1 MINCRIAAV
10 SAITAAGNDLVAI
23 HKATCGNR
31 SSLKQQEYAGISS
44 SFGRVNVDSLPED
57 WPQRH
62 RSRNNALLWMLM
74 KQIQARYNLLS
85 ESIPANRIGVVIGT
99 STSGISELEP
109 FFKGDDGEYSL
120 EQQEISSGATAL
132 AQYLGLSGPVLAV
145 STACSSGANALAT
158 ARRWLAS
165 DVCDLV
171 IAGGVDTLCAM
182 TAQGFNALGAMS
194 NEACLPFAKERQG
207 MNLGE
212 GGALFL
218 LDSDHSGTQL
228 LGVGVASDAHHFSA
242 PHPEGEGA
250 IAAMTKALNNASL
263 EAKDIDYINLHGTAT
278 LQNDAME
285 SLAVA
290 KVFTAGVPCSSTK
303 GHFGH
308 TLGAAGAVEA
318 ALCVQTLVT
327 GVLPRNISVNYD
339 SDLAELNL
347 VQTNSTKAPVSYC
360 LSNSFAFGG
369 SNVSLILGI
378 GDE

>member
-1 MINCRIAAV
+1 MTRCRIVDVA
-10 SAITAAGNDLVAI
+10 AITASGDNLASIHHHACHNQSALV
-23 HKATCGNR
+23 HR
-31 SSLKQQEYAGISS
+31 EYAGVSS
-44 SFGRVNVDSLPED
+44 SFGLVKVEALPQD
-57 WPQRH
+57 WPERH

-74 KQIQARYNLLS
+74 SQIGPRYKELS
-85 ESIPANRIGVVIGT
+85 QGLSPERIGVVIGT

-109 FFKGDDGEYSL
+109 YFRGSEGEFSL
-120 EQQEISSGATAL
+120 EQLEISSSATAL
-132 AQYLGLSGPVLAV
+132 AEYLKLSGPVLAV

-171 IAGGVDTLCAM
+171 IAGGVDTLCAL

-194 NEACLPFAKERQG
+194 PENCLPFASGRQG

-218 LDSDHSGTQL
+218 LDKELSGTQL
-228 LGVGVASDAHHFSA
+228 VGVGVASDAHHFSA

-250 IAAMTKALNNASL
+250 VAAMTKALHDAGIQAS
-263 EAKDIDYINLHGTAT
+263 DIDYINLHGTAT

-290 KVFTAGVPCSSTK
+290 DVFTSTVPCSSTK

-318 ALCVQTLVT
+318 ALCVQTLAT
-327 GVLPRNISVNYD
+327 GRLPRNIANEYD
-339 SDLAELNL
+339 NELAAINL
-347 VQTNSTKAPVSYC
+347 VQADSTKAEVRYC

-369 SNVSLILGI
+369 SNVSLILGRNN
-378 GDE
+378 D